1 MLVRSTTDRSKADMR
16 RIVAFEAVGV
26 MVITLLGSALHF
38 AYAWSG
44 QSGWVAIF
52 AAINESVWEHL
63 KLAFWPAVLWSLV
76 GALAIRGHVRNFWLG
91 RVVAVTLPTVLIA
104 GGYYG
109 YTALLGH
116 HLLLADLVLFGL
128 SILVGQLAAL
138 TVYQLPNLGRGPARL
153 ALVVIA
159 VGCLAFGS
167 LSFFP
172 PDLALFEDP
181 AASQT
186 D

>member
-1 MLVRSTTDRSKADMR
+1 MR

-76 GALAIRGHVRNFWLG
+76 GALTIRPDVHNFWAG
-91 RVVAVTLPTVLIA
+91 RAIAVTLPPVLIT

-109 YTALLGH
+109 YTTLLGH

-138 TVYQLPNLGRGPARL
+138 TVYKLPDMGRGPTTL
-153 ALVVIA
+153 ALVIIA
-159 VGCLAFGS
+159 VECLAFGS

-172 PDLALFEDP
+172 PDLALFTDP
-181 AASQT
+181 SASRAGS
-186 D
+186 DLV